1 MPSKYATH
9 RYAETHTD
17 TEKERETHSYA
28 QTHTDVLK
36 HLHTATKMSH
46 KFEMP
51 QATQAKRTEPETGPD
66 SDTGPAGSALATDR

>member
-17 TEKERETHSYA
+17 TEKERDKY
-28 QTHTDVLK
+28 TDALK